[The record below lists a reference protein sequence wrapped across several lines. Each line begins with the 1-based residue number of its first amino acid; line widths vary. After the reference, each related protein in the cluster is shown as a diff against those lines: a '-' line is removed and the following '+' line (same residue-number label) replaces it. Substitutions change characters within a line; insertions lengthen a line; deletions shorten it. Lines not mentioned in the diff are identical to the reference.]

1 LVDSLNKGFM
11 ICPEGTGMTLKEFAT
26 SVTASLNSLVPFGIL
41 KNAGLFRDILGIDL
55 FIGLLDSIMNSAMFT
70 GLLYDLRVCLVRGL
84 GLGIILFTV
93 IGGGSGGGSTRTL
106 APLGLRGGGFLLGTW
121 TAAAVAAR
129 SAARAAARAFTSKG
143 FGLAIFGTTGWT
155 GSTCW
160 TGSVGTTGLEL
171 DLDLFFFL
179 DLSFS
184 GAIFFGSL

>member
-1 LVDSLNKGFM
+1 M

-70 GLLYDLRVCLVRGL
+70 GVLYDLRVCLVRGL

-93 IGGGSGGGSTRTL
+93 IAGGSGGGSTRTL
-106 APLGLRGGGFLLGTW
+106 APLGLRGGFLLVM
-121 TAAAVAAR
+121 AVAAR

-155 GSTCW
+155 GT
-160 TGSVGTTGLEL
+160 TGSV
-171 DLDLFFFL
+171 
-179 DLSFS
+179 
-184 GAIFFGSL
+184 

>member
-1 LVDSLNKGFM
+1 MADSLNKGFR
-11 ICPEGTGMTLKEFAT
+11 ICPEGTLGTSLKEFAT

-55 FIGLLDSIMNSAMFT
+55 FIGLLEAIMNSAMFT
-70 GLLYDLRVCLVRGL
+70 GLLYVYVLRVCLVRGL

-93 IGGGSGGGSTRTL
+93 IGGGAGGSGGGSTRTL

-121 TAAAVAAR
+121 TDAAVAAR

-143 FGLAIFGTTGWT
+143 FSLAIFGTTGWT

-160 TGSVGTTGLEL
+160 TGSV
-171 DLDLFFFL
+171 
-179 DLSFS
+179 
-184 GAIFFGSL
+184 

>member
-1 LVDSLNKGFM
+1 M

-70 GLLYDLRVCLVRGL
+70 GVLYVLRVCLVRGL

-93 IGGGSGGGSTRTL
+93 TGGSGGGSTRTL
-106 APLGLRGGGFLLGTW
+106 APLGLRGGFLLVM
-121 TAAAVAAR
+121 AAAVAR

-155 GSTCW
+155 GS
-160 TGSVGTTGLEL
+160 V
-171 DLDLFFFL
+171 
-179 DLSFS
+179 
-184 GAIFFGSL
+184 

>member
-1 LVDSLNKGFM
+1 M

-55 FIGLLDSIMNSAMFT
+55 FIGLLEAIMNSAMFT
-70 GLLYDLRVCLVRGL
+70 GVLYDLRVCLVRGL

-106 APLGLRGGGFLLGTW
+106 APLGLRGGGFLLVM
-121 TAAAVAAR
+121 AAAVAAAAAR

-155 GSTCW
+155 GT
-160 TGSVGTTGLEL
+160 TGSV
-171 DLDLFFFL
+171 
-179 DLSFS
+179 
-184 GAIFFGSL
+184 